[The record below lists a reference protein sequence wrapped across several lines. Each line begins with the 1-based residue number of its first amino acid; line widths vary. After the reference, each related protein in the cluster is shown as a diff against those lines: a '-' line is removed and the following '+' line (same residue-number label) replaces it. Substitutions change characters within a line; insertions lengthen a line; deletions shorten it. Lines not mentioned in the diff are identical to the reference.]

1 MGENRSRR
9 KWITK
14 VNKPDADSYTE
25 AISKVIRKMIVF
37 NIFYFSLAASV
48 NLSFSEANRLISDMF
63 FSTEQKTE

>member
-25 AISKVIRKMIVF
+25 AISKVIRKMILF